1 MMLHRM
7 TAEELRRAY
16 ETDLRE
22 AFPPSELK
30 PLAAMEDLCGKGLY
44 DPLCLVDEE
53 NRTLGYAL
61 LWRHEDGRHILLDY
75 LCVPSRLRNRGIG
88 AQLMEAMR
96 AFYPP
101 ETVFIWESEAP
112 VGDAAQ
118 DEMILRRLKFYQRCG
133 AVVLGYDNAL
143 FGVHFKTLCC
153 AGSIPNEKEVLEKHR
168 EIYLHQ
174 FGQKRYDRYVQ
185 IPLRP
190 GEKPFPVT
198 DWTEE

>member
-1 MMLHRM
+1 MILHRM
-7 TAEELRRAY
+7 TTEELRCAY

-30 PLAAMEDLCGKGLY
+30 PLKAMEDLCAKGLY
-44 DPLCLVDEE
+44 DPLRLVDEE
-53 NRTLGYAL
+53 SGVLGYVL
-61 LWRHEDGRHILLDY
+61 LWRHKDGRYILLDY
-75 LCVPSRLRNRGIG
+75 LCVPARLRNRGIG
-88 AQLMEAMR
+88 AKLIAGMR
-96 AFYPP
+96 AQYPP

-112 VGDAAQ
+112 TGDELQ
-118 DEMILRRLKFYQRCG
+118 DEMILRRLNFYRRCG

-153 AGSIPNEKEVLEKHR
+153 AESIPDEREVLQKHR

-174 FGQKRYDRYVQ
+174 FGQERYDRYVQ

-190 GEKPFPVT
+190 GEQPFPVT